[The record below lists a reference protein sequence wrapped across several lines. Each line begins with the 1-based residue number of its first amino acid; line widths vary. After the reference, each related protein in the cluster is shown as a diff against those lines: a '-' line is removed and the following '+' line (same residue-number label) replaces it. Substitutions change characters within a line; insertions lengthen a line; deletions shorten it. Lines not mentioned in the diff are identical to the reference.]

1 MKKSRLLFSFD
12 LEQKLDA
19 VVSIKT
25 HIPDNSYSADLL
37 GTERSGHGVVI
48 REDGLIVTIGYI
60 ITEAETVWIGL
71 DKSTVVPGYIVAND
85 YESGLGL
92 VKPMLP
98 VHLPKIEMGRLTDLN
113 VADNVLIAGHGG
125 SANMIESQVVAK
137 KEFAGR
143 WEYILDEAI
152 YTSPVY
158 PDWAGSALLGEDG
171 KLYGIGC
178 LLIPEVESGELIS
191 GTNLFV
197 PVETIVPY
205 IDELCETGGR
215 RNKPRPWLGILVQEE
230 AGQLVVAGIFY
241 KCPADKAGIQPG
253 DIIIALGGKPVSG
266 LGEFFR
272 SVWACGKAGVEIPL
286 KILREASELD
296 IVVKSGDR
304 ESSFR
309 RGLLN

>member
-1 MKKSRLLFSFD
+1 MKKSRLLFDFN

-25 HIPDNSYSADLL
+25 LVPENSYSADLL

-71 DKSTVVPGYIVAND
+71 DKSLVVPGYIVAND

-98 VHLPKIEMGRLTDLN
+98 VALPIIDPGRLTDLN

-125 SANMIESQVVAK
+125 TANMIESQVVAK

-158 PDWAGSALLGEDG
+158 PDWVGSALLGGDG
-171 KLYGIGC
+171 RLYGIGC
-178 LLIPEVESGELIS
+178 LLIPEVKSGELIS

-197 PVETIVPY
+197 PVDTIVPY

-230 AGQLVVAGIFY
+230 NGQLVVAGIFF

-253 DIIIALGGKPVSG
+253 DIIIALDKQPVSS
-266 LGEFFR
+266 LSEFFR
-272 SVWACGKAGVEIPL
+272 GVWACGDAGVEIPL
-286 KILREASELD
+286 TILRGSAELD
-296 IVVKSGDR
+296 IIIKSGDR

-309 RGLLN
+309 RGLIN

>member
-1 MKKSRLLFSFD
+1 MKKSRLLFDFN

-25 HIPDNSYSADLL
+25 FIPDNSYSADLL

-98 VHLPKIEMGRLTDLN
+98 VRLPKVDMGRLADLN

-125 SANMIESQVVAK
+125 TTNMIESQVVAK

-143 WEYILDEAI
+143 WEYILDQAI

-178 LLIPEVESGELIS
+178 LLIPDVKSGELIS

-197 PVETIVPY
+197 PVDTIVPY
-205 IDELCETGGR
+205 IEELCETGGR

-230 AGQLVVAGIFY
+230 SGQLVVAGIFY

-253 DIIIALGGKPVSG
+253 DIIIALDNKPVSS
-266 LGEFFR
+266 LGDFFR
-272 SVWACGKAGVEIPL
+272 SVWAYGEAGVEIPL
-286 KILREASELD
+286 TVLRETGELV
-296 IVVKSGDR
+296 IMVKSGDR
-304 ESSFR
+304 ELSFR
-309 RGLLN
+309 RGLIN